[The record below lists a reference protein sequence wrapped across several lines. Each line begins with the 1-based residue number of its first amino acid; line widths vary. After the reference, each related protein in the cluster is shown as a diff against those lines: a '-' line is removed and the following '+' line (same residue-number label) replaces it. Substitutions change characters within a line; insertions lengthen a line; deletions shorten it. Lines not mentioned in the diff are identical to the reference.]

1 MIHLIIIGQGCS
13 NQLDDSHSENKED
26 IKTRSFSY
34 CPGNKEC
41 IPVVVVQHFGSYS
54 STPGTLISWSGNIVD
69 NCNFFTL
76 EVKCKTINYNAT
88 HYIQPSGSIYLSHNL
103 DEYTLDYKIGYSSD
117 SRCVR
122 CKEGATFVKKKNNN
136 GQMGDYGDCQKR
148 YMSYSVVPGP
158 YNSGFKLI
166 CTSPD
171 YIKNNLNEYL
181 AVDNYKIFTSN
192 YGEQP
197 QMVQQGTIIP
207 DGSII
212 YHPCEPLKYYETR
225 FYSSKCDHSE
235 EHFIYG
241 TYSWQQCDM
250 GQGLSIPYLQERL
263 HPGGG
268 I

>member
-103 DEYTLDYKIGYSSD
+103 DEYTLDYKIGCSSD
-117 SRCVR
+117 SR
-122 CKEGATFVKKKNNN
+122 
-136 GQMGDYGDCQKR
+136 
-148 YMSYSVVPGP
+148 
-158 YNSGFKLI
+158 
-166 CTSPD
+166 
-171 YIKNNLNEYL
+171 
-181 AVDNYKIFTSN
+181 
-192 YGEQP
+192 
-197 QMVQQGTIIP
+197 
-207 DGSII
+207 
-212 YHPCEPLKYYETR
+212 
-225 FYSSKCDHSE
+225 CDHSE